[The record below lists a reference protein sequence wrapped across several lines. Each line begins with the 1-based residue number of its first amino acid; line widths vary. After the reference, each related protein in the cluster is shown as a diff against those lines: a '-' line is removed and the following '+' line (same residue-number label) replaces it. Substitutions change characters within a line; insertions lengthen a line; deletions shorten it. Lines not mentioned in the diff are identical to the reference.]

1 MNMADPGGSFFNSG
15 PFMPHGGCYLWTTS
29 LIALH
34 AISDGLIV
42 LAYYSIP
49 FTLLYFVRRRKDLKF
64 HWMFVCFAVF
74 ILACGTTHLMEIW
87 NIWHANY
94 WLSGLIKA
102 ITAAASVPTAFL
114 LMKLIPQA
122 LALPSP
128 SALQKAYDEQELR
141 VQERTAEI
149 SETSRRLELE
159 IEERKRAEA
168 ALLDS
173 HEKVKSALRAKDDFL
188 AALSHELRTPLT
200 PVLITISA
208 LENDGR
214 LPVDLRGLF
223 AMMSRNLSLEV
234 QLIDD
239 LLDVTRI
246 RHGKLKLLP
255 VLSDLHVLLNHT
267 QEILRPASLDQQ
279 VELDFNL
286 DARWH
291 HAEVDP
297 TRIQQVFWNLVRNAV
312 KFTPPGG
319 KIIVSTRNDENG
331 QIIISVKDSG
341 IGIRKDLLPR
351 IFQAF
356 EQGDVAGQ
364 TRFGGLGLGLA
375 ISRAI
380 TELHGG
386 SILAASDGPGQGAT
400 FEVTLPTAA
409 TEVTLANETTNP
421 PKVRPLKLLLV
432 EDHEST
438 RTVLSQLLVRDGH
451 SVTTVGTVQE
461 ALTAVQ
467 ANDFEVVVCD
477 LGLPDGTGLDLI
489 RSIQSQRPIPAVALS
504 GYGME
509 EDLQKCQEAGFRSHL
524 LKPVKIDQLRQI
536 LNQICPS

>member
-375 ISRAI
+375 ISKAVA
-380 TELHGG
+380 ELHGG
-386 SILAASDGPGQGAT
+386 SIMAVSDGPGLGAT

>member
-1 MNMADPGGSFFNSG
+1 
-15 PFMPHGGCYLWTTS
+15 
-29 LIALH
+29 
-34 AISDGLIV
+34 
-42 LAYYSIP
+42 
-49 FTLLYFVRRRKDLKF
+49 
-64 HWMFVCFAVF
+64 
-74 ILACGTTHLMEIW
+74 MEIW

-94 WLSGLIKA
+94 WLSGSIKA

-149 SETSRRLELE
+149 SETSRKLELE
-159 IEERKRAEA
+159 IEERKRAET

-173 HEKVKSALRAKDDFL
+173 HEKLKSALRAKDDFI

-208 LENDGR
+208 LENDER
-214 LPVDLRGLF
+214 LPADLRGQF
-223 AMMSRNLSLEV
+223 AMVSRNLSLEA

-246 RHGKLKLLP
+246 RHGKLNMLS

-267 QEILRPASLDQQ
+267 HEIMRPASLDQH
-279 VELDFNL
+279 VELDFRL
-286 DARWH
+286 DARRH

-319 KIIVSTRNDENG
+319 KITVSTRNDENG

-400 FEVTLPTAA
+400 FEVTLATVA
-409 TEVTLANETTNP
+409 TEVSTFVNATTHP
-421 PKVRPLKLLLV
+421 PKVKPLKLLLV

-438 RTVLSQLLVRDGH
+438 RTVLAQLLTRDGH
-451 SVTTVGTVQE
+451 SVTTAGTVHE
-461 ALTAVQ
+461 ALTAFL
-467 ANDFEVVVCD
+467 ANDFEVIVCD
-477 LGLPDGTGLDLI
+477 LGLPDGTGLDLM
-489 RSIQSQRPIPAVALS
+489 RSIQNRRPIPALALS

-509 EDLQKCQEAGFRSHL
+509 EDLQKCKEAGFRAHL

-536 LNQICPS
+536 LGQISPS

>member
-1 MNMADPGGSFFNSG
+1 
-15 PFMPHGGCYLWTTS
+15 MPHGGCYLWTTS

-49 FTLLYFVRRRKDLKF
+49 FTLLYFVRQRKDLNF
-64 HWMFVCFAVF
+64 HWMFVCFAIF

-94 WLSGLIKA
+94 WLSGAIKA
-102 ITAAASVPTAFL
+102 ITAAASVPTALL
-114 LMKLIPQA
+114 LMKLMPQA

-141 VQERTAEI
+141 VRERTKEI
-149 SETSRRLELE
+149 SETSRKLELE
-159 IEERKRAEA
+159 IEERKRAEM

-173 HEKVKSALRAKDDFL
+173 HEKLKSALRAKDDFI

-200 PVLITISA
+200 PVLMTISD
-208 LENDGR
+208 LENNER
-214 LPVDLRGLF
+214 LPADLRGQF
-223 AMMSRNLSLEV
+223 AMMSRNLSLEA

-246 RHGKLKLLP
+246 RHGKLHLLP

-267 QEILRPASLDQQ
+267 HEILSPASFEQRL
-279 VELDFNL
+279 ELDFKL
-286 DARWH
+286 EARRH

-312 KFTPPGG
+312 KFTPAGG
-319 KIIVSTRNDENG
+319 KITVSTRNDEKG
-331 QIIISVKDSG
+331 RIIISVKDSG
-341 IGIRKDLLPR
+341 IGIREDMLQC

-356 EQGDVAGQ
+356 EQGDAAGQ

-375 ISRAI
+375 ISKAV

-386 SILAASDGPGQGAT
+386 SILAASDGPGHGAT
-400 FEVTLPTAA
+400 FEVTLPT
-409 TEVTLANETTNP
+409 VTTPASAIVSETSRP
-421 PKVRPLKLLLV
+421 PTVRPLKILLV

-438 RTVLSQLLVRDGH
+438 RTVLKHLLTRDGH
-451 SVTTVGTVQE
+451 SVTTAG
-461 ALTAVQ
+461 AVKEGLATFQ
-467 ANDFEVVVCD
+467 ADEFEVVICD
-477 LGLPDGTGLDLI
+477 LGLPDGTGLELM
-489 RSIQSQRPIPAVALS
+489 RSIQSHRSVPAVALS

-509 EDLQKCQEAGFRSHL
+509 DDLQKCKEAGFRAHL

-536 LNQICPS
+536 LNQISQG